1 MKVLSYSKSDT
12 LLLTFLVLIF
22 FFFCRL
28 SSVTEVVNMM
38 KFFALVLMLPM
49 LVHCATD
56 EDCVPVDCED
66 LYKNGTTQN
75 GIYTIYPVGPD
86 TPIDV
91 YCDMGCTEDA
101 GSSDG
106 QWTVIQRRMDGSVN
120 FYRPW
125 DQYKAGFGDKNGE
138 HWLGLQNM
146 FLITWSAKYEL
157 KVEMEDFEHA
167 KVYAKYSTFSVD
179 PETDGYKLHVDGFI
193 NGGAGDSLSY
203 HNGMNFSTFDKDQDL
218 NSPYWYYYWYYY
230 NNYNCAENQE
240 GGFWYNSCFSASPTG
255 IYKWGSNTMTDGML
269 WTAWKGQNYS
279 LKKFVMKI
287 KRLSL
292 AEVEG

>member
-1 MKVLSYSKSDT
+1 MIAWCLAALLS
-12 LLLTFLVLIF
+12 LLVQPGLT
-22 FFFCRL
+22 CD
-28 SSVTEVVNMM
+28 E
-38 KFFALVLMLPM
+38 LPI
-49 LVHCATD
+49 
-56 EDCVPVDCED
+56 DCEEI
-66 LYKNGTTQN
+66 YNNGTTEN
-75 GIYTIYPVGPD
+75 GVYTIFPAGPEK
-86 TPIDV
+86 PIEV
-91 YCDMGCTEDA
+91 YCDMACAEDE
-101 GSSDG
+101 SSSG
-106 QWTVIQRRMDGSVN
+106 QWIVLLRRMDGSVN

-125 DQYKAGFGDKNGE
+125 QDYKDGFGNKEGE
-138 HWLGLQNM
+138 FWLGLQNM
-146 FLITWSAKYEL
+146 VLITFSEKYEL
-157 KVEMEDFEHA
+157 KVEMEDFEKNKA
-167 KVYAKYSTFSVD
+167 YAQYSSFSVD
-179 PETDGYKLHVDGFI
+179 PEVDGYKLHVSGFT